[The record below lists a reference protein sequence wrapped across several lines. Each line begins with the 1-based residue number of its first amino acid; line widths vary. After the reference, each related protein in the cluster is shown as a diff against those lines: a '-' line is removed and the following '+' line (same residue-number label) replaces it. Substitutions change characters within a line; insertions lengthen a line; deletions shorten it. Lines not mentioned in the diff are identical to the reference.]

1 MPIVPAPRVPSP
13 SAARTDGPPL
23 AAPQTTVV
31 CIAVAKSLEDSFVP
45 DLANDD
51 VLGKQEQLIAKVK
64 EKGGHAGN
72 VTLQRE
78 LGWEEETYWP
88 IRDRLVDS
96 GLLELGRGRGGSVSL
111 VTQVT
116 QVPPAQPSVSES
128 AGAPSLLTSPQRISE
143 SELYDPVAEVLRKQW
158 ARDLRFRS
166 HVVEVTARQGRRDT
180 GGTWTRPDIVTA
192 ALRVFPH
199 VPGKFFD
206 LITFELKPFDGID
219 VTAVFEALSHRR
231 ALLQIHLEHP
241 VPSANGFFRAAYG
254 VLGMMLVHQAA
265 TMGNQADGFLSADA
279 THCKRCDEQRENPF
293 VGHTHCA
300 GADPAAG
307 LYLELSG
314 FSIRFKGSTRGTG
327 FALSIHAV

>member
-1 MPIVPAPRVPSP
+1 MP
-13 SAARTDGPPL
+13 DLPL
-23 AAPQTTVV
+23 AN
-31 CIAVAKSLEDSFVP
+31 
-45 DLANDD
+45 ND
-51 VLGKQEQLIAKVK
+51 VSEKQAQLITKLK

-72 VTLQRE
+72 VALQRE
-78 LGWEEETYWP
+78 LGWEEEAYWP

-111 VTQVT
+111 VTQV
-116 QVPPAQPSVSES
+116 PLIQPNTSESVST
-128 AGAPSLLTSPQRISE
+128 PVPLISPQRVSE
-143 SELYDPVAEVLRKQW
+143 GELYDPVADVLRKQW

-231 ALLQIHLEHP
+231 AATQAYVWLHVPAGEESNSELVALLKRIEEEASQH
-241 VPSANGFFRAAYG
+241 G
-254 VLGMMLVHQAA
+254 VGMIV
-265 TMGNQADGFLSADA
+265 
-279 THCKRCDEQRENPF
+279 
-293 VGHTHCA
+293 
-300 GADPAAG
+300 GADPSDYSSWDLRLRAVRVEPDPESLNEFIAQQ
-307 LYLELSG
+307 LSG
-314 FSIRFKGSTRGTG
+314 LARDELAQWFR
-327 FALSIHAV
+327 

>member
-1 MPIVPAPRVPSP
+1 MPDSP
-13 SAARTDGPPL
+13 SAND
-23 AAPQTTVV
+23 
-31 CIAVAKSLEDSFVP
+31 AVSEKQDQLLE
-45 DLANDD
+45 
-51 VLGKQEQLIAKVK
+51 KIK
-64 EKGGHAGN
+64 ERGGHAGN

-78 LGWEEETYWP
+78 LGWSEETYWP

-111 VTQVT
+111 VAQTLPAPADIVESPNAPPPT
-116 QVPPAQPSVSES
+116 APPARLSE
-128 AGAPSLLTSPQRISE
+128 A
-143 SELYDPVAEVLRKQW
+143 ELYDPVAEVLRKQW

-231 ALLQIHLEHP
+231 AATQAYVWLHVPVGEESNSDLVALLKRIEEEASRH
-241 VPSANGFFRAAYG
+241 G
-254 VLGMMLVHQAA
+254 VGMIV
-265 TMGNQADGFLSADA
+265 
-279 THCKRCDEQRENPF
+279 
-293 VGHTHCA
+293 
-300 GADPAAG
+300 GADPSDYSSWDLRLRAARFEPDPES
-307 LYLELSG
+307 LNEFIAQQLSG
-314 FSIRFKGSTRGTG
+314 LARDELAQWFR
-327 FALSIHAV
+327 

>member
-1 MPIVPAPRVPSP
+1 MPDA
-13 SAARTDGPPL
+13 PL
-23 AAPQTTVV
+23 ATH
-31 CIAVAKSLEDSFVP
+31 
-45 DLANDD
+45 D
-51 VLGKQEQLIAKVK
+51 VSEREEQLIAKIR

-96 GLLELGRGRGGSVSL
+96 GKLELGRGRGGSVSL
-111 VTQVT
+111 VTQV
-116 QVPPAQPSVSES
+116 PPPPLAVES
-128 AGAPSLLTSPQRISE
+128 AGSPAPLALRISE
-143 SELYDPVAEVLRKQW
+143 GDLYDPVADVLRKQW

-231 ALLQIHLEHP
+231 AATQAYVWLHVSVGEETNELVALLKRIEE
-241 VPSANGFFRAAYG
+241 AASHHG
-254 VLGMMLVHQAA
+254 VGMIV
-265 TMGNQADGFLSADA
+265 
-279 THCKRCDEQRENPF
+279 
-293 VGHTHCA
+293 
-300 GADPAAG
+300 GADPSDYSSWDLRLRAVRSEPDPESLNEFIAQQ
-307 LYLELSG
+307 LSG
-314 FSIRFKGSTRGTG
+314 LARDELAQWFR
-327 FALSIHAV
+327 

>member
-1 MPIVPAPRVPSP
+1 M
-13 SAARTDGPPL
+13 TDLPL
-23 AAPQTTVV
+23 AN
-31 CIAVAKSLEDSFVP
+31 
-45 DLANDD
+45 ND
-51 VLGKQEQLIAKVK
+51 VSEKQAQLITKIK
-64 EKGGHAGN
+64 ENGGHAGN

-111 VTQVT
+111 VTQVSP
-116 QVPPAQPSVSES
+116 VQPNTSES
-128 AGAPSLLTSPQRISE
+128 ASALAPLDSGQRIPE
-143 SELYDPVAEVLRKQW
+143 SELYDPVADVLRKQW

-192 ALRVFPH
+192 ALSVFPH

-231 ALLQIHLEHP
+231 AATQAYVWLHVPAGEASNDDLIALLKKRIEEEASRH
-241 VPSANGFFRAAYG
+241 G
-254 VLGMMLVHQAA
+254 VGMIV
-265 TMGNQADGFLSADA
+265 
-279 THCKRCDEQRENPF
+279 
-293 VGHTHCA
+293 
-300 GADPAAG
+300 GADPSDYSSWD
-307 LYLELSG
+307 LRLSERLG
-314 FSIRFKGSTRGTG
+314 SSPIRSP
-327 FALSIHAV
+327 